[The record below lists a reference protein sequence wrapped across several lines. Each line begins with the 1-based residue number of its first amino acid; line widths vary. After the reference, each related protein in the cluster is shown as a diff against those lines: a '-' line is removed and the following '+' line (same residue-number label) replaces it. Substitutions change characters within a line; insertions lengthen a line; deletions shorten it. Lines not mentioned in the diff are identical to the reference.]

1 MVAVRA
7 GEHARPTRPRRP
19 RRRSDRVADL
29 TAWAVS
35 AAALLV
41 LLASLVIGMQSA
53 RALTERAAA
62 EERDRTPVTAIALDD
77 VGLAP
82 ESGSTVLARV
92 RWTEGDGIERTG
104 SVEVTGPLTAGDEV
118 TTWVTGE
125 HRLVR
130 APLSQLEVLF
140 VAVATGTVVLA
151 VGELLVLVLGRLAFA
166 GVARRHAADWER
178 EWEEVEPTWSGR

>member
-151 VGELLVLVLGRLAFA
+151 VGELLVLALGRLAFA
-166 GVARRHAADWER
+166 GVARRHAADWEQ